1 MISTSVSILQ
11 WSSTERTRDGFRV
24 AIRVAGLRDFR
35 VFVSGFPRS
44 LVRLGLHFAGRSSSG
59 FALCRKKN
67 VWVCTL
73 QEEEEKKGRMV
84 LLYCMLYV
92 GSC

>member
-11 WSSTERTRDGFRV
+11 RSSTERTRDGFRV
-24 AIRVAGLRDFR
+24 TIWVAGLHDFC
-35 VFVSGFPRS
+35 VFISGFPRS
-44 LVRLGLHFAGRSSSG
+44 LVRLGLHFTGRRMSG
-59 FALCRKKN
+59 FALCRKKKK
-67 VWVCTL
+67 
-73 QEEEEKKGRMV
+73 KKGCMV